1 MSFTGHQTWGEFYAE
16 ERLLPMA
23 AMAERLYPL
32 LVGSSLGSSLQSQGL
47 QPAALKTTSFA
58 PPSPASTSTGTG
70 PTVQLAQG
78 TPTVTQPPAGDE
90 ADDTPAPRKRPVLDL
105 IESLGNSVTSP
116 TKTTAATGTS
126 TSRPTPIK
134 DAVKQ
139 ASDQVKKT
147 VDDVNDG
154 VKKAVSD
161 AQKAVNDTAKKVNDA
176 AKKATTNGAAS

>member
-1 MSFTGHQTWGEFYAE
+1 M
-16 ERLLPMA
+16 
-23 AMAERLYPL
+23 
-32 LVGSSLGSSLQSQGL
+32 
-47 QPAALKTTSFA
+47 
-58 PPSPASTSTGTG
+58 
-70 PTVQLAQG
+70 
-78 TPTVTQPPAGDE
+78 
-90 ADDTPAPRKRPVLDL
+90 LDL

-116 TKTTAATGTS
+116 TETTAATGTS

-161 AQKAVNDTAKKVNDA
+161 VQKTVNDTAKKVNDA
-176 AKKATTNGAAS
+176 AKKATTNSAAS